1 MSKFYISPESIKGN
15 IALITGKEAH
25 HILDVMRLKRGARI
39 EVFDGRGKLYQ
50 GKILDIQGKKVKAEI
65 EYLRQQRQVSNLQ
78 IALVQALPKKNKMD
92 YIVEKCTELGVDS
105 IIPVQTIR
113 TIVKLNK
120 QRGAL
125 RRKRWQRIAREAAKQ
140 CGRTTIPQVANLVSW
155 QGLLSSLG
163 NFDLKLIFC
172 LKEGLE
178 GIKDILRAPLE
189 KDSLTGRGQSK
200 PRKIAILIGP
210 EGDFSPEEI
219 QQAEDFGCIA
229 VSLGKNVLKS
239 DTACVCALSI
249 LNYELR

>member
-1 MSKFYISPESIKGN
+1 
-15 IALITGKEAH
+15 
-25 HILDVMRLKRGARI
+25 
-39 EVFDGRGKLYQ
+39 
-50 GKILDIQGKKVKAEI
+50 
-65 EYLRQQRQVSNLQ
+65 
-78 IALVQALPKKNKMD
+78 VQALPKKNKMD

-105 IIPVQTIR
+105 VIPVQTIR

-178 GIKDILRAPLE
+178 GIKDILR
-189 KDSLTGRGQSK
+189 GQSK

-239 DTACVCALSI
+239 DTASVCALSI